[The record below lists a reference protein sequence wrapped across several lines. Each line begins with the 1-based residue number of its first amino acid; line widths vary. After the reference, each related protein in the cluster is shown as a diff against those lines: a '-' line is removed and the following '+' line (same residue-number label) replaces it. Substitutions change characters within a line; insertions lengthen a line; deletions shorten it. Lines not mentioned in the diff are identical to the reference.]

1 MGCLLLKIIQAT
13 KEHINWIVR
22 HRVEMFRDMNW
33 SNKDLDETEPLV
45 RRFLEDSWNERI
57 FCYLAIEN
65 DRIIGS
71 CSVSIF
77 SILPSSKTPT
87 GIHGYIHNL
96 FVAKE
101 YRKRGI
107 ATKLLEY
114 ALKFCKKKGVSK
126 CWLHS
131 TDLGLSIYLKA
142 GFEKCDNFYGVSLV
156 PMDSA

>member
-1 MGCLLLKIIQAT
+1 MQAT

-22 HRVEMFRDMNW
+22 HRTEMFRDMNW
-33 SNKDLDETEPLV
+33 STKELDTAESLV
-45 RRFLEDSWNERI
+45 RRYLEDSWDKRI
-57 FCYLAIEN
+57 FCFLAIEN
-65 DRIIGS
+65 KWIIGG
-71 CSVSIF
+71 CSVSLF
-77 SILPSSKTPT
+77 PILPSSQTPS

-96 FVAKE
+96 FVEKE

-114 ALKFCKKKGVSK
+114 VIGFCKEKGVSK

-142 GFEKCDNFYGVSLV
+142 GFEKCENYYGLNLLSMV
-156 PMDSA
+156 